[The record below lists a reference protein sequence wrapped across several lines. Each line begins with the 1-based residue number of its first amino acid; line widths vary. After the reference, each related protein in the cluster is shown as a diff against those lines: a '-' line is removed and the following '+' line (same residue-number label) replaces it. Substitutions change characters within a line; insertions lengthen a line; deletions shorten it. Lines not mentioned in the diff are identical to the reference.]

1 MPKYRE
7 LRLEI
12 TPALHTL
19 LERAA
24 ALEGKTLKQFAAL
37 ALRRAAEAAQP
48 TGDVVHLSK
57 QAQEAFAR
65 ALLSPD
71 PPNSALKKALLNHKR
86 LFGN

>member
-7 LRLEI
+7 LRVEI

-24 ALEGKTLKQFAAL
+24 APEGKTLKQFAAL

-48 TGDVVHLSK
+48 AKDVVHLSK
-57 QAQEAFAR
+57 QAQESFAQ
-65 ALLSPD
+65 ALLSPE
-71 PPNSALKKALLNHKR
+71 PPNAALKKALLHHKK